1 MRRDRHQ
8 VGACVYSKK
17 RRAICGAFCMGK
29 YAYETKCFPGWIVLR
44 CDGILHFKPGKAV
57 FLCVDDNKKYLLVI
71 LSGESKTYGR
81 NEMKNYSIILQKGN

>member
-44 CDGILHFKPGKAV
+44 WKVTMLWKSVLTGI
-57 FLCVDDNKKYLLVI
+57 DSYDI
-71 LSGESKTYGR
+71 LTVTEF
-81 NEMKNYSIILQKGN
+81 